1 MSFTV
6 KKKDNTKCLPWNSL
20 SRKRIYKSKVFFK
33 QESKKTK
40 VSGVMYENITLHQY
54 CLEVMITEL
63 KIYFEVSIIPDHN
76 CQKKKKNSSVRS
88 ENVNFQKIKKEKFW
102 NYISSKTVNNA
113 IHI

>member
-63 KIYFEVSIIPDHN
+63 KIFLKLVLFLIITA
-76 CQKKKKNSSVRS
+76 KKKKNSSVRS
-88 ENVNFQKIKKEKFW
+88 EGVNFQKIKKKKFW